1 MQTAPA
7 TPTQRPTAHQAE
19 DVEMPS
25 GGRHRTLRK
34 MDSKPPLFDG
44 DIDGVKINSIF
55 FQFESYFTF
64 KSYDLALDGAIVG
77 LPMCERKRC
86 HLEQLRLVPL
96 EPTFAKEV
104 FLKGVTSA
112 NLRKQT
118 LRKNPETLEEAIP
131 E

>member
-1 MQTAPA
+1 
-7 TPTQRPTAHQAE
+7 
-19 DVEMPS
+19 
-25 GGRHRTLRK
+25 

-44 DIDGVKINSIF
+44 DIDGVKLNSIF

-86 HLEQLRLVPL
+86 HLKMRTILLNIKQRGTYHGYAAKFQEQLRLVPL
-96 EPTFAKEV
+96 ELTFAKEV

-131 E
+131 EGFC